1 MIKFLII
8 VIIILL
14 PHCSFD
20 NKTGIWKNNN
30 TADFK
35 KEDKFKDFKTLY
47 SKKKTFDKI
56 IMPSNDL
63 KINLSSTKS
72 NLKWLDEYYQNSNN
86 FENFSYKNQNK
97 VIFKSKKLS
106 TKKTQERLVF
116 DGDKALVADEKGNIV
131 VYSFSSKEITFK
143 YNFYKKQFRN
153 IKKNLNIIIS
163 DGIIYV
169 GDNLGYLYALNYIN
183 GKLLWAKYFQIPF
196 KSNLKIIDD
205 TIVLAD
211 ANNSLYFI
219 NKSNGD
225 KLKII
230 PTEENI
236 IQNDF
241 ISSLAINE
249 NFLFYLNTYGSLYS
263 IDRNQKINWFVN
275 LNQSLDLNPNNL
287 FYSNPLVIFK
297 DKVIV
302 STAEYLYVL
311 NIETGATISKTS
323 ISSIIKPQISKKTL
337 FLITKDNLLVCLNV
351 DSGEIIY
358 SVDINQEIASFL
370 KIKKK
375 SITVKS
381 FAIVNN
387 NLFVFLRN
395 SYLVK
400 FSKKAKIQN
409 INKLPINLG
418 SFPIFINDSII
429 YLDQKNKLVVLD

>member
-8 VIIILL
+8 TIIILL

-30 TADFK
+30 TADLK

-47 SKKKTFDKI
+47 SKKKKFDKI
-56 IMPSNDL
+56 IIPSNEL
-63 KINLSSTKS
+63 TINLSSVKS

-86 FENFSYKNQNK
+86 LENFSYKNQNK
-97 VIFKSKKLS
+97 IIFKSKKLS
-106 TKKTQERLVF
+106 TKKTRERLVF

-131 VYSFSSKEITFK
+131 VYSFSSKEITLK

-153 IKKNLNIIIS
+153 IKKNLNIIIR
-163 DGIIYV
+163 DDIIYV
-169 GDNLGYLYALNYIN
+169 GDNLGYLYALDYID

-225 KLKII
+225 KLRII

-263 IDRNQKINWFVN
+263 IDRNQKVNWFVN

-287 FYSNPLVIFK
+287 FYSNPIVIFK
-297 DKVIV
+297 DKIIV
-302 STAEYLYVL
+302 STAEYLYFL
-311 NIETGATISKTS
+311 NVETGATISKKS
-323 ISSIIKPQISKKTL
+323 ISSIIKPVVSKKNL
-337 FLITKDNLLVCLNV
+337 FLITQDNLLVCLDV
-351 DSGEIIY
+351 DTGEILY
-358 SVDINQEIASFL
+358 SVDINQEIASYL

-381 FAIVNN
+381 LAIVNN
-387 NLFVFLRN
+387 NIFLFLRN

-400 FSKKAKIQN
+400 FTKEAKIKN
-409 INKLPINLG
+409 IDKLPINLG

>member
-8 VIIILL
+8 IIIILL

-56 IMPSNDL
+56 IMPSNNL
-63 KINLSSTKS
+63 EINLSPVKS

-86 FENFSYKNQNK
+86 LENFSYKNQNK
-97 VIFKSKKLS
+97 IIFKSKKLS
-106 TKKTQERLVF
+106 RRKTKERLVF
-116 DGDKALVADEKGNIV
+116 DGDKALVADDKGDIV
-131 VYSFSSKEITFK
+131 VYSFNNKKITFR

-153 IKKNLNIIIS
+153 IKKDLNIIIN
-163 DGIIYV
+163 DNVIYV

-196 KSNLKIIDD
+196 RSNLKIIDD

-219 NKSNGD
+219 NKSNGER
-225 KLKII
+225 LKII

-249 NFLFYLNTYGSLYS
+249 DFVFYLNTYGSLYS
-263 IDRNQKINWFVN
+263 IDKNKRINWFVN
-275 LNQSLDLNPNNL
+275 LNQSLNLNPTNL
-287 FYSNPLVIFK
+287 FYSNPLVVFK
-297 DKVIV
+297 DKIIV
-302 STAEYLYVL
+302 STEQYLYIL
-311 NIETGATISKTS
+311 NIETGATILKAS
-323 ISSIIKPQISKKTL
+323 ISSIVKPIISKKNL
-337 FLITKDNLLVCLNV
+337 FLITPDNLLVCLNV
-351 DSGEIIY
+351 DTGEVIY
-358 SVDINQEIASFL
+358 SVDINQEIANFL

-375 SITVKS
+375 SITTRS

-400 FSKKAKIQN
+400 FTRKAKIQN
-409 INKLPINLG
+409 INKLPVNLG

>member
-8 VIIILL
+8 IIIILL

-30 TADFK
+30 TADLK

-47 SKKKTFDKI
+47 SKKKKFDKI
-56 IMPSNDL
+56 IIPSNDL

>member
-8 VIIILL
+8 IIIILL

-30 TADFK
+30 TADLK

-131 VYSFSSKEITFK
+131 VYSFSSKEITLK

-153 IKKNLNIIIS
+153 IKKNLNIIIR
-163 DGIIYV
+163 DDIIYV
-169 GDNLGYLYALNYIN
+169 GDNLGYLYALDYIN

-249 NFLFYLNTYGSLYS
+249 NFLFSTNLKLLFSTIPNIKL
-263 IDRNQKINWFVN
+263 QPLPFV
-275 LNQSLDLNPNNL
+275 P
-287 FYSNPLVIFK
+287 
-297 DKVIV
+297 
-302 STAEYLYVL
+302 
-311 NIETGATISKTS
+311 
-323 ISSIIKPQISKKTL
+323 
-337 FLITKDNLLVCLNV
+337 
-351 DSGEIIY
+351 
-358 SVDINQEIASFL
+358 
-370 KIKKK
+370 
-375 SITVKS
+375 
-381 FAIVNN
+381 
-387 NLFVFLRN
+387 
-395 SYLVK
+395 
-400 FSKKAKIQN
+400 
-409 INKLPINLG
+409 
-418 SFPIFINDSII
+418 
-429 YLDQKNKLVVLD
+429 

>member
-30 TADFK
+30 TADLK

-47 SKKKTFDKI
+47 SKKKKFDKI
-56 IMPSNDL
+56 IIPSNEL
-63 KINLSSTKS
+63 TINLSSVKS
-72 NLKWLDEYYQNSNN
+72 NLQWLDEYYQNSNN
-86 FENFSYKNQNK
+86 LENFSYKNQNK
-97 VIFKSKKLS
+97 IIFKSKRLS
-106 TKKTQERLVF
+106 TKKTRERLVF